1 MERLMDETG
10 TATLSSEGDGQV
22 VHLPEGFRLPG
33 RELRVTRVGDGLLL
47 RPVAF
52 DVDAWRAK
60 LDAYR
65 DVPFMEDGRQQ
76 PPMPAGDDTSF
87 D

>member
-1 MERLMDETG
+1 MDDIG
-10 TATLSSEGDGQV
+10 TATLSVEGEGQA

-33 RELRVTRVGDGLLL
+33 REVRVTRVGDGLLL
-47 RPVAF
+47 EPVAF

-60 LDAYR
+60 LDGYR
-65 DVPFMEDGRQQ
+65 DIPFMEDGRRQ
-76 PPMPAGDDTSF
+76 PAMPDGSDISF

>member
-1 MERLMDETG
+1 MDETG

-47 RPVAF
+47 RPAAF

-60 LDAYR
+60 LDEYQ

-76 PPMPAGDDTSF
+76 PPMPDGGDASF
-87 D
+87 DR